1 MKLKKKCLVSE
12 NISMGGEEHLLQSY
26 AMCEQQNII
35 SLISHLPART
45 TTLGRRG

>member
-1 MKLKKKCLVSE
+1 MTK

-45 TTLGRRG
+45 TTPEQAGMGTEF